1 VLKKC
6 TSVFG
11 RGISIFLIVFLNV
24 ILALNILTILSIK
37 RVEDGQTI
45 RWGYACAIVGSAS
58 MSGSLNVGDFVIIR
72 SVDTYQKGDIAS
84 YVTEQGMLVTH
95 RVEEVF
101 ESEYLMKGDRNN
113 TSDGKI
119 HRQRF
124 LGRVDFIV
132 PKVGL
137 VGDVFLSPIGLV
149 VLLSFPVG
157 IYFIYYFAK
166 KMKEEM
172 NESQ

>member
-1 VLKKC
+1 MVKKC

-11 RGISIFLIVFLNV
+11 RGISIFLIIFLNV

-58 MSGSLNVGDFVIIR
+58 MSGSLNVGDFVIIQ

-95 RVEEVF
+95 RVEEAF
-101 ESEYLMKGDRNN
+101 EFEYLMKGDRNN

-124 LGRVDFIV
+124 LGRIGFIV

-137 VGDVFLSPIGLV
+137 VGEAFLSPCGITL
-149 VLLSFPVG
+149 LLSFPVG
-157 IYFIYYFAK
+157 IFLIHYFAK
-166 KMKEEM
+166 KMKEKM
-172 NESQ
+172 NDRQ